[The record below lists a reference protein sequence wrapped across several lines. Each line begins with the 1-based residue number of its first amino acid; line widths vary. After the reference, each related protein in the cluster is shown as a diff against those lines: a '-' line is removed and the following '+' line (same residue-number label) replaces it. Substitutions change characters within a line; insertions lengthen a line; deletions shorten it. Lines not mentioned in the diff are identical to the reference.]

1 MFTYVVNYTDP
12 TMAALST
19 VFIAATFVAVFAA
32 ERWLGL
38 ARVFGLEGHARGGP
52 SR

>member
-19 VFIAATFVAVFAA
+19 LFIAGTVAAVY
-32 ERWLGL
+32 L
-38 ARVFGLEGHARGGP
+38 ADRFLNLSRVFDIGDAR
-52 SR
+52 

>member
-19 VFIAATFVAVFAA
+19 LFIAATFVAVYAA
-32 ERWLGL
+32 DRFLDL
-38 ARVFGLEGHARGGP
+38 SRVFQIGEHR
-52 SR
+52 